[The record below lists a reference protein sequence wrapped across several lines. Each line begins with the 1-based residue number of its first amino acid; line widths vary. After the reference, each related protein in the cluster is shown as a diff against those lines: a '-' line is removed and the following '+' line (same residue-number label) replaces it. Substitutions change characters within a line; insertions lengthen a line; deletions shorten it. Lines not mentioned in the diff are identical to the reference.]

1 MTEGVAFLAM
11 LVRDWEIVCGDVE
24 GVDMGKEAWKE
35 SWKEK
40 VMQGS
45 QLGIGFGV
53 GKVPVVLKRR

>member
-11 LVRDWEIVCGDVE
+11 LVRDWEIVCGEVE
-24 GVDMGKEAWKE
+24 GVDMTEAGWRE
-35 SWKEK
+35 LWREK

-53 GKVPVVLKRR
+53 GKVPIVLKRR